1 MSKKHFGVLLAGVVL
16 TAALAVVVNQ
26 SFVAADEEKKAEEPA
41 AAVKKEDSKED
52 GKDKD
57 ISLPVYAPS
66 TYWIGVRVVPVP
78 EILLPQFGVKDENS
92 SLAVVESV
100 VPKSP
105 ADKAGVKRGDVVIK
119 FGDKNIGSLEELVE
133 QVSKVKNAEQKLLV
147 YREGK
152 KTELKVTPE
161 ERPAEAMAGQF
172 GGGVPPMMRGFKGGM
187 QRMPQ
192 PNIEKIP
199 GMRLGP
205 KVWLGQKDPREMMK
219 QMEEYFRQMQG
230 GNDADQF
237 MLMPDEDG
245 GAAMKAPEG
254 TGKQLMVTTKTDKD
268 GKTKITVR
276 QIIRSST
283 GVDEKT
289 WEASSFEEL
298 PEEIQRD
305 VQELLGK

>member
-1 MSKKHFGVLLAGVVL
+1 VL
-16 TAALAVVVNQ
+16 TAAFAVVVNQ
-26 SFVAADEEKKAEEPA
+26 SFVAADEEKKAEGPA
-41 AAVKKEDSKED
+41 VTVKED

-78 EILLPQFGVKDENS
+78 EILLPQFGVKDENA

-105 ADKAGVKRGDVVIK
+105 ADKAGVKRGDVIIK
-119 FGDKNIGSLEELVE
+119 FGDKNIGSLDDLVE
-133 QVSKVKNAEQKLLV
+133 QVAKVKNAEQKLLV

-161 ERPAEAMAGQF
+161 ERPTETMAGQF
-172 GGGVPPMMRGFKGGM
+172 GGNAPPMIRDFKGVPQTWDKERW
-187 QRMPQ
+187 
-192 PNIEKIP
+192 EKVP

-205 KVWLGQKDPREMMK
+205 EVWLGQKDPREMMK

-245 GAAMKAPEG
+245 GAAVKAPEG

-268 GKTKITVR
+268 GKTKITVKR
-276 QIIRSST
+276 ITRSST

-289 WEASSFEEL
+289 WEASSLEEL
-298 PEEIQRD
+298 PQEIQNE
-305 VQELLGK
+305 VQGLLRR